1 MASRLFSWPGS
12 VAGSVL
18 TLAVLALL
26 AAGSTVASAQQA
38 PSPWERV
45 RDDGGVL
52 VHRRKVPGSSLHEF
66 RGRGLVGAPMAKVI
80 AVAQDSDRRTEWMD
94 RCVEAR
100 TLEKPTQK
108 SQIAYNRTKG
118 SGLVSDRD
126 AVIYGK
132 AIFDIPRK
140 EVRFEFHAVTYDKVP
155 PRRGV
160 VRMPA
165 LKGHWIFQPVPG
177 DPGKTR
183 VEYQV
188 HADPGGYIPTFLVNL
203 ISREIP
209 HKTIVLLRRQV
220 QRASYA
226 ELEKAIAALPEFQQI
241 AQ

>member
-1 MASRLFSWPGS
+1 MSSRFFSR
-12 VAGSVL
+12 VL
-18 TLAVLALL
+18 LLLTVLSTLGATEVLAQ
-26 AAGSTVASAQQA
+26 GA

-45 RDDGGVL
+45 RDDQGIA
-52 VHRRKVPGSSLHEF
+52 VHRRKIPGASIHEF
-66 RGRGLVGAPMAKVI
+66 RGRGIVDAPMAKVI

-132 AIFDIPRK
+132 AIFDIQRK
-140 EVRFEFHAVTYDKVP
+140 EVRFEFHAVTYPKVP
-155 PRRGV
+155 PRSGI

-177 DPGKTR
+177 DPGKTQ

-203 ISREIP
+203 VSREIP
-209 HKTIVLLRRQV
+209 HKTIVQLRRQV
-220 QRASYA
+220 HRASYA
-226 ELEKAIAALPEFQQI
+226 ELEKAIAGLPEFQQI

>member
-1 MASRLFSWPGS
+1 MSSRAFFRVVLLFLTMGSS
-12 VAGSVL
+12 VA
-18 TLAVLALL
+18 
-26 AAGSTVASAQQA
+26 TVASASAQEA

-45 RDDGGVL
+45 RDDSGII
-52 VHRRKVPGSSLHEF
+52 VHRRKIPGASIHEF
-66 RGRGLVGAPMAKVI
+66 RGRGIVDAPMAKVI

-94 RCVEAR
+94 RCIEAR

-132 AIFDIPRK
+132 AIFDTRRK
-140 EVRFEFHAVTYDKVP
+140 EVRFEFHAVTYPQVP
-155 PRRGV
+155 PRKGV

-165 LKGHWIFQPVPG
+165 LKGHWIFQPVAG
-177 DPGKTR
+177 DPGKTQ

-203 ISREIP
+203 VSREIP

-220 QRASYA
+220 HRASYA
-226 ELEKAIAALPEFQQI
+226 ELEKAINSLPEFQQI

>member
-1 MASRLFSWPGS
+1 MASRLISWPGS
-12 VAGSVL
+12 GSALFLMLLL
-18 TLAVLALL
+18 TAVS
-26 AAGSTVASAQQA
+26 STSVASAQET

-45 RDDGGVL
+45 RDDAGIA
-52 VHRRKVPGSSLHEF
+52 VHRRKIPGASIHEF
-66 RGRGLVGAPMAKVI
+66 RGRGVVDAPMAKVI

-94 RCVEAR
+94 RCIEAK

-132 AIFDIPRK
+132 AIFDIRRK
-140 EVRFEFHAVTYDKVP
+140 EVRFEFHAVTYPKIP
-155 PRRGV
+155 PRSGV

-165 LKGHWIFQPVPG
+165 LKGHWIFQPVAG
-177 DPGKTR
+177 DPNKTR

-203 ISREIP
+203 VSREIP
-209 HKTIVLLRRQV
+209 HKTIVQLRRQV
-220 QRASYA
+220 HRASYA